1 MLKAKILNRIIITTA
16 ALFTLFLL
24 TLIPKVE
31 TLDVKQNL
39 EYVNYDLSE
48 NVIFLCDQYNYVAKT
63 TVALEHNKQIDKK
76 AKQLLEI
83 LIKNGK
89 EESKIPSGFKAII
102 PQDTKILSLEYVEGV
117 IKVNFSKEILEIKED
132 FEDKMIESIVYTL
145 TSIDNVKHVII
156 YVEGDV
162 LTKLPSGKHLPTSLD
177 RSYGINKEYDLTT
190 YKNVE
195 AVTVYYVSKYNDYI
209 YYVPVTKYTN
219 DERNKIDIIIEQLTI
234 GSLDKSN
241 LMSYLDS
248 NTKLLD
254 TNISE
259 NTVKMVFNE
268 YIFNNTDTREILDE
282 VITSINLSIRDNYD
296 VNEIIFDYENKEI
309 YKSVIKT
316 IE

>member
-1 MLKAKILNRIIITTA
+1 MLKQKILNRIIITTA
-16 ALFTLFLL
+16 TLFTLFLL
-24 TLIPKVE
+24 TLIPNVE
-31 TLDVKQNL
+31 TLNVKQEL
-39 EYVNYDLSE
+39 EYVNYDLTE

-102 PQDTKILSLEYVEGV
+102 PDDTKILSLEYVEGV
-117 IKVNFSKEILEIKED
+117 IKVNFSKEILNIKED
-132 FEDKMIESIVYTL
+132 VEDKMIEAIVYTL

-156 YVEGDV
+156 YVEGDI
-162 LTKLPSGKHLPTSLD
+162 LTTLPSGKHLPTSLD

-190 YKNVE
+190 YKDVE
-195 AVTVYYVSKYNDYI
+195 AVTVYYVSKYNDYT

-219 DERNKIDIIIEQLTI
+219 DTKNKIDIIIEQLTI

-241 LMSYLDS
+241 LMSYLDN

-254 TNISE
+254 SNISE

-282 VITSINLSIRDNYD
+282 VITSISLSIRDNYNA
-296 VNEIIFDYENKEI
+296 NEIIFDYKDKEI